1 MNNSSLA
8 GLRRFGAAALD
19 LAWVAAGRLDAFWER
34 DLSPWDTA
42 AGIVLLREAG
52 GYVTDLDGGD
62 AIFVKKQ
69 VIAGNEF
76 LHKELLGML
85 KEARSQSDFRIG

>member
-1 MNNSSLA
+1 MVRSA
-8 GLRRFGAAALD
+8 GGREGFFFASILI
-19 LAWVAAGRLDAFWER
+19 LAWVAAGRVDAFWER

-42 AGIVLLREAG
+42 AGIVIVREAG

-62 AIFVKKQ
+62 AISAKKQ

-85 KEARSQSDFRIG
+85 KQARI